1 MTRKSN
7 SQYITFQVLPS
18 VPSSSHIQN
27 KQERNTKKK
36 RMSIVTQ
43 ELLEGIY
50 QGPPKSTCSNKE
62 NELINYQGFWIYG
75 SFLARILLFQR
86 DFNARDTDLIITGL
100 PKTGTTWLKSLL
112 FTIVNRAIY
121 PINQNPLLKNHPQE
135 LVYNLENDIY
145 GEAFAYPRPQ
155 HLDELPSP
163 RLLST
168 HLPYAS
174 LPESIR
180 TSNCRLLYI
189 CRNPLDALTSQF
201 HFDTSFFKNSKIKE
215 PPRFEDL
222 FDEFCEGKNLYGP
235 FFGHVLTYWKMS
247 IEQPDKVLFLKYED
261 LKDDPRVH
269 LRRVAEFIGM
279 PFTPLEESQG
289 VIDRIIDF
297 CSIGNIKELEVNKSG
312 VINKFFE
319 KKSYFRKGEVGEWR
333 NHFTPTMAEK
343 MTGLIEEK
351 LQGTG
356 LSFKLIP

>member
-1 MTRKSN
+1 MNNETQKELSII
-7 SQYITFQVLPS
+7 SQEEVEEIKNAL
-18 VPSSSHIQN
+18 
-27 KQERNTKKK
+27 
-36 RMSIVTQ
+36 
-43 ELLEGIY
+43 
-50 QGPPKSTCSNKE
+50 PKSTFGGNNVKH
-62 NELINYQGFWIYG
+62 YQGFWIRE
-75 SFLARILLFQR
+75 SFLARILSFQR
-86 DFNARDTDLIITGL
+86 HFIARDTDLIISGL

-112 FTIVNRAIY
+112 YTIVNRAIY
-121 PINQNPLLKNHPQE
+121 PVNQNPLLRNHPQE

-168 HLPYAS
+168 HLPYAP

-189 CRNPLDALTSQF
+189 CRNPLDKFTSNF
-201 HFDTSFFKNSKIKE
+201 HFITSFVKNSNIGE
-215 PPRFEDL
+215 MPHIEDL
-222 FDEFCEGKNLYGP
+222 FDDYCEGKSLYGP
-235 FFGHVLTYWKMS
+235 FFEHVVTYWKMS
-247 IEQPDKVLFLKYED
+247 IEQPNKVLFLKYED
-261 LKDDPRVH
+261 LKDDPE
-269 LRRVAEFIGM
+269 LYLKRVAEFVGM

-289 VIDRIIDF
+289 VISQIIEF

-333 NHFTPTMAEK
+333 NHFTPAMAER
-343 MTGLIEEK
+343 MTRLMEEK
-351 LQGTG
+351 LRGTG